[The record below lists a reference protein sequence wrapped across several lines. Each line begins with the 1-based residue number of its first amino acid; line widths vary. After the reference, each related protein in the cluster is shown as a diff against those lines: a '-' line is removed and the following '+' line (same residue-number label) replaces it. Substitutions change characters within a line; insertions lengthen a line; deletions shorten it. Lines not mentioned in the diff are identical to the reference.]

1 VVALPGLDVD
11 VVVADVDG
19 LIRRLVADLDVLLGG
34 DPRRQVTASDV
45 ARSVLREQGLPALAG
60 HVGREGEG
68 DGARLLGQTIHVRDI
83 DERAGRAVGALAIVA
98 DAGEDHAGEHRV
110 RGFVDHRPRRR
121 RAGRDVAG
129 KLEAAAV
136 EVRVVDEAFGVLD
149 DRAEVPLVVAGV
161 VADDL
166 GAVRE
171 RRGLER
177 ARRCQRLL
185 DLVDGLDDAVGDA
198 SVGDDRLGIDEVAMD
213 DDLADQILGV
223 GAPAAALVRIDGD
236 DRDRV
241 VEDAVAVGVDEL
253 VLDLRRDGVADN
265 RDGVL
270 AGVEVGAGA
279 ADQVIV
285 AGKAVKRVVARRDRL
300 RARRR
305 GQRRPGTVLVELRDL
320 VGRQHVL
327 RCEAAP
333 NAEVG
338 DGAVEG
344 VMQVFMVG
352 GEVLGRVV
360 VDRARG
366 VGAEDPRLLVLQDVG
381 FRLQARQILVA
392 LLADPGVVGDR
403 HAVGVDGDAAR
414 GAGLAA
420 VVATHNPTLA
430 GKMDRTVRLEE
441 GVLVGA

>member
-1 VVALPGLDVD
+1 MVALPGLDVD

-279 ADQVIV
+279 AQEQVGTAPAFEHVVARAAVEDIVAVAALDVVAVGAADQLIVAAAADQVIV

-392 LLADPGVVGDR
+392 LL
-403 HAVGVDGDAAR
+403 
-414 GAGLAA
+414 
-420 VVATHNPTLA
+420 
-430 GKMDRTVRLEE
+430 
-441 GVLVGA
+441 